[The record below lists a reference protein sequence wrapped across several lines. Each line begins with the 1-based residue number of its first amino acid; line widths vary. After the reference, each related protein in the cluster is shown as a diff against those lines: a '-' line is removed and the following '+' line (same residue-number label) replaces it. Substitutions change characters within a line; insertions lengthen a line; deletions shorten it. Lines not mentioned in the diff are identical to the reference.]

1 MNWSMQHR
9 SPTSASKK
17 AGGNGMATTDS
28 AEKAAIANEDTLAG
42 FLYALTA
49 YLLWGGLPLYLKL
62 VAHIP
67 PLEVV
72 AHRALWSLPI
82 AAVVLLLRGRMG
94 EVGLLLRQPRKIGM
108 AMITAGFVTVNW
120 LTYVYAIGSGHALES
135 ALGYYIN
142 PLISIIIA
150 AIFLGER
157 IEGVKLLAVGLA
169 AIAVAILAYDAGGLP
184 WISLVLA
191 FSWGFYA
198 FFKKSLPLGPNQG
211 FFIEVLILSLPA
223 IGYVIYLETAG
234 QGHFIG
240 GTGPND
246 TWLLMLS
253 GVATAVPL
261 MIYANGAKLLR
272 LSTIAIMQYIAP
284 TIVFLMAIFLF
295 HEPFDGAKLA
305 AFAFIWAAL
314 IVYTVSM
321 LRGRAR

>member
-1 MNWSMQHR
+1 
-9 SPTSASKK
+9 
-17 AGGNGMATTDS
+17 MATSDS
-28 AEKAAIANEDTLAG
+28 AQKPVMANEDTTAG

-94 EVGLLLRQPRKIGM
+94 EVGVLLRQPRKIGM
-108 AMITAGFVTVNW
+108 AMIAAAFVTANW
-120 LTYVYAIGSGHALES
+120 LTYVYAIGSGHALEA

-157 IEGVKLLAVGLA
+157 LTGLKLAAVGLA
-169 AIAVAILAYDAGGLP
+169 TAAVAILAYDAGGLP
-184 WISLVLA
+184 WISLALA
-191 FSWGFYA
+191 ISWGLYA
-198 FFKKSLPLGPNQG
+198 FCKKSLPLGPNQG
-211 FFIEVLILSLPA
+211 FFLEVLILSGPA
-223 IGYVIYLETAG
+223 LAYLSFLETRG
-234 QGHFIG
+234 EGHFVG

-284 TIVFLMAIFLF
+284 TIVFFMAILLF
-295 HEPFDGAKLA
+295 REPFDTTKLA
-305 AFAFIWAAL
+305 AFVFIWAGL
-314 IVYTVSM
+314 VVYTWSM
-321 LRGRAR
+321 FRGRRAAG

>member
-1 MNWSMQHR
+1 M
-9 SPTSASKK
+9 AS
-17 AGGNGMATTDS
+17 TDS
-28 AEKAAIANEDTLAG
+28 ASRAVMADEDTLAG

-82 AAVVLLLRGRMG
+82 AAIVLLFRGRMG
-94 EVGLLLRQPRKIGM
+94 DVADLLRQPRKIGM
-108 AMITAGFVTVNW
+108 AMITAAFVTVNW

-157 IEGVKLLAVGLA
+157 IQGLKMVSVGLA

-191 FSWGFYA
+191 LSWGFYA

-211 FFIEVLILSLPA
+211 FFLEVLILSIPA
-223 IGYVIYLETAG
+223 VGYVVYLEANA
-234 QGHFIG
+234 QGHFVG

-246 TWLLMLS
+246 TWLLMLA
-253 GVATAVPL
+253 GVTTAAPL

-284 TIVFLMAIFLF
+284 TIVFLMAVFLF
-295 HEPFDGAKLA
+295 HEPFDTMKLM
-305 AFAFIWAAL
+305 AFLFIWSAL
-314 IVYTVSM
+314 IVYTLSM
-321 LRGRAR
+321 LRGTRAR

>member
-1 MNWSMQHR
+1 
-9 SPTSASKK
+9 
-17 AGGNGMATTDS
+17 MATADS
-28 AEKAAIANEDTLAG
+28 AQKPVMANEDTLAG

-49 YLLWGGLPLYLKL
+49 YLIWGGLPLYLKA

-82 AAVVLLLRGRMG
+82 AALVLLLRGRMG
-94 EVGLLLRQPRKIGM
+94 EVGALLREPRKIGM
-108 AMITAGFVTVNW
+108 AMVAAAFVTANW

-157 IEGVKLLAVGLA
+157 LTSLKLVAVGLA
-169 AIAVAILAYDAGGLP
+169 AVAVAILAYDAGGLP
-184 WISLVLA
+184 WISLALA
-191 FSWGFYA
+191 ITWGLYA
-198 FFKKSLPLGPNQG
+198 FCKKSLPLGPNQG
-211 FFIEVLILSLPA
+211 FFLEVLILSGPA
-223 IGYVIYLETAG
+223 LAYLIFLETRG
-234 QGHFIG
+234 EGHFIG

-246 TWLLMLS
+246 TWLLMLA

-284 TIVFLMAIFLF
+284 TIVFLMAILLF
-295 HEPFDGAKLA
+295 HEPFDTTKLL
-305 AFAFIWAAL
+305 AFVFIWAAL
-314 IVYTVSM
+314 VVYTWSM
-321 LRGRAR
+321 LRGSRTK

>member
-1 MNWSMQHR
+1 
-9 SPTSASKK
+9 
-17 AGGNGMATTDS
+17 MATTNS
-28 AEKAAIANEDTLAG
+28 AEKAAIANEDSLAG

-49 YLLWGGLPLYLKL
+49 YLLWGGLPFYIKL
-62 VAHIP
+62 VAHIS

-72 AHRALWSLPI
+72 AHRVLWSLPI
-82 AAVVLLLRGRMG
+82 AAVVLALRGRLG
-94 EVGLLLRQPRKIGM
+94 DVAVLLRQPKMIGM

-120 LTYVYAIGSGHALES
+120 LTYVYAIGTGHALES

-157 IEGVKLLAVGLA
+157 IDGMKRFAVGLA
-169 AIAVAILAYDAGGLP
+169 AIAVAILAYDAGGIP

-211 FFIEVLILSLPA
+211 FFLEVLILSIPA
-223 IGYVIYLETAG
+223 IGYIIYVEATG
-234 QGHFIG
+234 SGHFFHGDGANDIG
-240 GTGPND
+240 
-246 TWLLMLS
+246 LLMFA
-253 GVATAVPL
+253 GVATATPL

-284 TIVFLMAIFLF
+284 TMVFLTAVFIF
-295 HEPFDGAKLA
+295 HEPFDNAKLL

-314 IVYTVSM
+314 VVYTLSIF
-321 LRGRAR
+321 LRSRAR

>member
-1 MNWSMQHR
+1 MAAMDQ
-9 SPTSASKK
+9 
-17 AGGNGMATTDS
+17 AG
-28 AEKAAIANEDTLAG
+28 KPVLANEDTMAG

-67 PLEVV
+67 PVEVV
-72 AHRALWSLPI
+72 AHRVLWSLPI
-82 AAVVLLLRGRMG
+82 AAVVLILGGRVG
-94 EVGLLLRQPRKIGM
+94 EVAALLRQPKKIGM

-120 LTYVYAIGSGHALES
+120 LTYVYAIGSNHALES

-157 IEGVKLLAVGLA
+157 IEGLKLVAVGLA

-191 FSWGFYA
+191 LSWGFYA

-211 FFIEVLILSLPA
+211 FFLEVLILSVPA
-223 IGYVIYLETAG
+223 LAYVIYLESSGMGHLTHGAG
-234 QGHFIG
+234 MS
-240 GTGPND
+240 D
-246 TWLLMLS
+246 VWLLMFS
-253 GVATAVPL
+253 GVATAAPL
-261 MIYANGAKLLR
+261 MIYANGAKLLK
-272 LSTIAIMQYIAP
+272 LSTIGIMQYIAP

-295 HEPFDGAKLA
+295 HEPFDTAKLA
-305 AFAFIWAAL
+305 AFGFIWAAL
-314 IVYTVSM
+314 IIYTLSM
-321 LRGRAR
+321 LHGRRAR

>member
-1 MNWSMQHR
+1 
-9 SPTSASKK
+9 
-17 AGGNGMATTDS
+17 
-28 AEKAAIANEDTLAG
+28 
-42 FLYALTA
+42 
-49 YLLWGGLPLYLKL
+49 
-62 VAHIP
+62 
-67 PLEVV
+67 
-72 AHRALWSLPI
+72 
-82 AAVVLLLRGRMG
+82 MG
-94 EVGLLLRQPRKIGM
+94 DVGVLLRQPKKIGM

-150 AIFLGER
+150 AIFLGEK
-157 IEGVKLLAVGLA
+157 IEGLKVVAVALA

-191 FSWGFYA
+191 ISWGFYA

-211 FFIEVLILSLPA
+211 FFLEVLILSIPA
-223 IGYVIYLETAG
+223 LGYVIYLEANA
-234 QGHFIG
+234 QGHFIA

-253 GVATAVPL
+253 GLATAVPL

-284 TIVFLMAIFLF
+284 TIVFLMAVFLF
-295 HEPFDGAKLA
+295 REPFDSMKLV
-305 AFAFIWAAL
+305 AFLFIWSAL
-314 IVYTVSM
+314 IVYTLSM
-321 LRGRAR
+321 LRGVRAR

>member
-1 MNWSMQHR
+1 
-9 SPTSASKK
+9 
-17 AGGNGMATTDS
+17 MATTDT
-28 AEKAAIANEDTLAG
+28 APRAVIANEDTPAG

-72 AHRALWSLPI
+72 AHRVLWSLPI
-82 AAVVLLLRGRMG
+82 AAVVLLSRGRMG
-94 EVGLLLRQPRKIGM
+94 EVGALLRQPKKIGM
-108 AMITAGFVTVNW
+108 AMITAGFVSVNW

-157 IEGVKLLAVGLA
+157 ITGVKLVAVGLA

-211 FFIEVLILSLPA
+211 FFLEVLILAIPA
-223 IGYVIYLETAG
+223 VGYVLYLEAGG
-234 QGHFIG
+234 QGHLIHG
-240 GTGPND
+240 AGMSD
-246 TWLLMLS
+246 VWLLMFS

-261 MIYANGAKLLR
+261 MVYANGAKLLK

-284 TIVFLMAIFLF
+284 TIVFLIAVFLF
-295 HEPFDGAKLA
+295 HEPFNAVKLT
-305 AFAFIWAAL
+305 AFVFIWSAL
-314 IVYTVSM
+314 IVYTLSL
-321 LRGRAR
+321 LRGSRGR